1 MYITH
6 PLSASIYLPIMS
18 TNAYT
23 HSKPRAVIVSVD
35 GNIGSGKSTT
45 GIEYEQ
51 YVKARMRSQS
61 ESDTTTDSADC
72 VPIFPTI
79 VSFED
84 EICFLD
90 EPVEQW
96 NKVCD
101 KDGVNILT
109 NLYKDIRANA
119 FKFQMM
125 AYISRLALLRKAIQN
140 PKIKLI
146 ITERSVETDRN
157 VFAKML
163 YDAGDISHDE
173 YQIYT
178 MWFDEFLTDVQLSG
192 IVYIHASPSVC
203 IDRIKQRS
211 RPGEIIQSEY
221 IQRCHEYHENW
232 IHTKKCP
239 ILELSANEDVI
250 GTPRLLSERMEKIT
264 EFINGLLISATPL

>member
-1 MYITH
+1 MYTTH
-6 PLSASIYLPIMS
+6 RRR
-18 TNAYT
+18 
-23 HSKPRAVIVSVD
+23 HPRQVFHTMTLNQQKRTIIISFD

-45 GIEYEQ
+45 CIEYEQ
-51 YVKARMRSQS
+51 YIKARMSVA
-61 ESDTTTDSADC
+61 TDNP
-72 VPIFPTI
+72 VFPTI
-79 VSFED
+79 VSFKD

-90 EPVEQW
+90 EPVDEW

-101 KDGVNILT
+101 NDGVNILT

-125 AYISRLALLRKAIQN
+125 AYISRLALLRKAVKDPN
-140 PKIKLI
+140 IKLI

-173 YQIYT
+173 FQIYT
-178 MWFDEFLTDVQLSG
+178 MWFGEFLADVQLTG

-211 RPGEIIQSEY
+211 RPGEIIQSDY
-221 IQRCHEYHENW
+221 IHRCHQYHEDW
-232 IHTKKCP
+232 IRTRGCP
-239 ILELSANEDVI
+239 ILELPANEDVI
-250 GTPRLLSERMEKIT
+250 GTPRLLSERMDKIT
-264 EFINGLLISATPL
+264 EFIRGLM

>member
-1 MYITH
+1 
-6 PLSASIYLPIMS
+6 MS
-18 TNAYT
+18 SPPPQ
-23 HSKPRAVIVSVD
+23 HRAVIVSFD

-51 YVKARMRSQS
+51 YVKARMRMS
-61 ESDTTTDSADC
+61 ETDGVAS
-72 VPIFPTI
+72 IFPTI
-79 VSFED
+79 TSFDD

-90 EPVEQW
+90 EPVEEW

-125 AYISRLALLRKAIQN
+125 AYISRLALLRNAIKN

-192 IVYIHASPSVC
+192 IVYIRASPSVC

-239 ILELSANEDVI
+239 LLELSANEDVI
-250 GTPRLLSERMEKIT
+250 GTPRLLSERMSKIT
-264 EFINGLLISATPL
+264 EFISGLLCDTVFMK